1 MKLLK
6 QIKQYLNNIVI
17 ESIEE
22 YSVCKWHF
30 KEKPGSISGAAGADA
45 VTFLIFCYDLFT
57 FR

>member
-6 QIKQYLNNIVI
+6 LIKQYLINIVI

-30 KEKPGSISGAAGADA
+30 KGDEKLTEEDIQNLLKRIDEE
-45 VTFLIFCYDLFT
+45 IK
-57 FR
+57 